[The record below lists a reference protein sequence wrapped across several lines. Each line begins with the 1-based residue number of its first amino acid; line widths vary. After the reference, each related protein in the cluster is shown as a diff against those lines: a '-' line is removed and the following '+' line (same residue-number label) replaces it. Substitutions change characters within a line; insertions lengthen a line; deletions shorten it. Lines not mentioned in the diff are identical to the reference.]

1 MVRILIQNFT
11 RLPYLKFIPIS
22 PLFVAFFIRPFY
34 KMIVNRPVTFKDMEA
49 VDVEFH
55 NSLKYIKDNDPEPLC
70 LTFSVN
76 KTVFGEVSVYT
87 YCLLLHYY
95 C

>member
-1 MVRILIQNFT
+1 
-11 RLPYLKFIPIS
+11 
-22 PLFVAFFIRPFY
+22 
-34 KMIVNRPVTFKDMEA
+34 MEA

-87 YCLLLHYY
+87 YCLLLNDICQVLEEELKPGGKDIELTQSNKDEYIK
-95 C
+95 

>member
-1 MVRILIQNFT
+1 
-11 RLPYLKFIPIS
+11 
-22 PLFVAFFIRPFY
+22 
-34 KMIVNRPVTFKDMEA
+34 MEA

-87 YCLLLHYY
+87 YCLLLHHY
-95 C
+95 CQVLEEELKPGGNDIELTQSNKDEYIK